1 MWKGVSGDIAWTL
14 DSSYFKGCGVRSGHD
29 REFVYWVDED
39 DLPDD
44 NRDAQSR
51 GAPRQLQRTGCV

>member
-1 MWKGVSGDIAWTL
+1 MWKGVNGDIAWTL
-14 DSSYFKGCGVRSGHD
+14 DAHYGLGVGSRGGRE
-29 REFVYWVDED
+29 REFVYWVNED

-44 NRDAQSR
+44 NGDAQSR